1 MTCFLSNL
9 FYQEKHIQQI
19 NLNITLFNN
28 LHIINIY
35 YSDYT
40 QIITIEK
47 E

>member
-35 YSDYT
+35 YSNYT